1 MSAGAGAMA
10 WPADGRCGRLLVRL
24 RLAKGLLCLAI
35 AFSAVF
41 GFLLASPVPSWQ
53 LAKVFAGVALL
64 AGGAAT
70 LNSLQEWRRDA
81 LMRRTGHRPLPR
93 GELTARQALRQAMA
107 LIAAGL
113 LLLGQLPG
121 PLPLVAG
128 LLALV
133 LYNGVYT
140 PLKART
146 LLAILPGAL
155 CGGLPPVIGWLAG
168 GGRPDSPVALLL
180 MLLLVLWQVPHSLL
194 VLLIHR
200 EDYRAVRLPSMLEHL
215 SEPGLRRLLVPWVA
229 ALAAALALFALPPL
243 TSSGLVRTFLLLP
256 TAFLPLLFFG
266 QTVSVV
272 FRNYKV
278 LFISL
283 NLIFF
288 YNMLVICGARMSLAA
303 AGAGY

>member
-1 MSAGAGAMA
+1 MTAGARSAA
-10 WPADGRCGRLLVRL
+10 WPADGCCGSLLIRL

-35 AFSAVF
+35 ASSAVF
-41 GFLLASPVPSWQ
+41 GFLLASPVLSWQ

-64 AGGAAT
+64 AGGAGT
-70 LNSLQEWRRDA
+70 LNSLQEWRSDA
-81 LMRRTGHRPLPR
+81 LMRRTCDRPLPR
-93 GELTARQALRQAMA
+93 RELSTGQALRQSLA

-113 LLLGQLPG
+113 LLLVLLPG
-121 PLPLVAG
+121 PLPLAAG
-128 LLALV
+128 LLALL

-200 EDYRAVRLPSMLEHL
+200 DDYRSVGMPSMLEHL

-229 ALAAALALFALPPL
+229 ALAAAMTLFSLPPL
-243 TSSGLVRTFLLLP
+243 NSSGLVRPLLLLP
-256 TAFLPLLFFG
+256 TAVLPLLFFG
-266 QTVSVV
+266 QTVSAV
-272 FRNYKV
+272 FRNDKV

-283 NLIFF
+283 NSVFF
-288 YNMLVICGARMSLAA
+288 FNMLVICGARMSLAA
-303 AGAGY
+303 GTGY